1 MSIREATH
9 DLHETLEKLPFNQA
23 MFDGAQTNHQRA
35 ALIHSNIQI
44 FSILDPLVP
53 DDFRREWL
61 LQHDFAHLESLILP
75 FQWPIKTLPSTT
87 AYTTYLKHVTENID
101 AHVYLNFMG
110 FMYGGQIMKKLYPN
124 SSSFYNFAE
133 LPSKIKYMRENIVS
147 DTPNFI
153 QEVRIGFKF
162 HHLISK
168 ELQDL

>member
-23 MFDGAQTNHQRA
+23 MFDGAQTKHQRA

-44 FSILDPLVP
+44 FSILDPHMP
-53 DDFRREWL
+53 DDFSREWL
-61 LQHDFAHLESLILP
+61 LQHDFAHLETLLQP
-75 FQWPIKTLPSTT
+75 TQWPITTLPSTT
-87 AYTTYLKHVTENID
+87 AYTTYLTHVTENIH
-101 AHVYLNFMG
+101 AHLYLNFLG
-110 FMYGGQIMKKLYPN
+110 FMYGGQIMKKLYPD

-133 LPSKIKYMRENIVS
+133 LPTKIQYIRENIIS
-147 DTPNFI
+147 DTPEFV

-168 ELQDL
+168 ELQEL